1 MSESSSPPGQPGLP
15 QSPEPA
21 KPASILPVRIAIDEP
36 TRRLWIGGAM
46 GVIYGI
52 ILQLLV
58 RTSLLRP
65 YFELMSVGLVF
76 LMPMAIGFLV
86 VYLAALEKQRSIPFA
101 LTAPVPTILTCL
113 AVALAVGWEG
123 GFCLLFAT
131 PVFLVMAALGGLLA
145 LGVARLTGRGRA
157 AAPLAA
163 IVLLLPLTSGF
174 VESGIRAQDAQ
185 HHVHTMIPI
194 RASADKVWSE
204 IIRVRPITEPTS
216 GFFYKIGFPKP
227 IEATLSHPGVGGV
240 RNASFQKGLLFIET
254 VDEWVPEKRISFS
267 IKPDAHQTRL
277 DPHVVVGGQYFD
289 VLRGTYEVER
299 LPNGEGVILHLWSH
313 FRVSTHFNAYA
324 GFLGT
329 TLMRDIQD
337 SILRVIQQRCEAP

>member
-1 MSESSSPPGQPGLP
+1 MSEAPPQP
-15 QSPEPA
+15 EKA
-21 KPASILPVRIAIDEP
+21 ASISPARIGLDEP
-36 TRRLWIGGAM
+36 TRRLVIGGVM

-58 RTSLLRP
+58 RTSLLKP
-65 YFELMSVGLVF
+65 YFELMSVGMVF

-86 VYLAALEKQRSIPFA
+86 VYLAAREKPRTVLFS

-131 PVFLVMAALGGLLA
+131 PVFLIMAALGGLLA
-145 LGVARLTGRGRA
+145 LGIVRTAKKGVPG
-157 AAPLAA
+157 APLAV
-163 IVLLLPLTSGF
+163 IILFLPLTSGF
-174 VESGIRAQDAQ
+174 VESGIRAKDAQ

-194 RASADKVWSE
+194 RAGKGKVWSE
-204 IIRVRPITEPTS
+204 IIRVRPITEPTG
-216 GFFYKIGFPKP
+216 GFFYSLGFPKP

-289 VLRGTYEVER
+289 VLRGTYELEPA
-299 LPNGEGVILHLWSH
+299 PNGDGVILHLWSH

-324 GFLGT
+324 GLLGT
-329 TLMRDIQD
+329 TLMRDIQN